1 MTPSDHPQ
9 PSPMVEMTRLK
20 QIIDRL
26 RSPGGCPWD
35 LAQTADS
42 LRPYLLEEAHEAA
55 EAISSGD
62 PERICEELGDLLMN
76 IHLQARIGEES
87 GAFTLENIARDISEK
102 LIRRHPHV
110 FADGVAEDAEAVR
123 RAWDQIKSQE
133 KGDVNQ
139 HSPTIRTLPAS
150 LPALAR
156 ADRIGKMAAEVGFD
170 WPALDGARNKL
181 TEELA
186 ELDEAVSEGNRKA
199 IHHEIGDLL
208 FAASSISRKLDIDP
222 EQALNDSLERFR
234 HRFTYIDEQLGDAVM
249 ADLEQL
255 EEWYQ
260 QGKNREEEATDGN

>member
-1 MTPSDHPQ
+1 
-9 PSPMVEMTRLK
+9 
-20 QIIDRL
+20 
-26 RSPGGCPWD
+26 
-35 LAQTADS
+35 
-42 LRPYLLEEAHEAA
+42 
-55 EAISSGD
+55 
-62 PERICEELGDLLMN
+62 
-76 IHLQARIGEES
+76 
-87 GAFTLENIARDISEK
+87 
-102 LIRRHPHV
+102 
-110 FADGVAEDAEAVR
+110 
-123 RAWDQIKSQE
+123 
-133 KGDVNQ
+133 
-139 HSPTIRTLPAS
+139 
-150 LPALAR
+150 
-156 ADRIGKMAAEVGFD
+156 MAAEVGFD